1 MLKVQSGNAPSVA
14 VRSSKAIM
22 PLLSWS
28 LHQRGR
34 HGVTMVARKTI
45 ARETDL
51 EGIGLHSGA
60 TICLTLSPAE
70 HGEGIVFERKDLEG
84 SPTIT
89 LADVQADALPL
100 RTALKRGAA
109 EVHTIEHLLAALAG
123 VGVTDIRLGLTGPEV
138 PGMDGSAMPFVIA
151 MHEAGIVE
159 LPGDGIEPIVVGE
172 AIELHEGA
180 ATMTAQPFAEGFKV
194 TYTLDYPGE
203 PLAQGTRELVVTEQ
217 TFLREIASARTF
229 CMKKEAEQLRAAGF
243 GKGANTRNTLVLDG
257 AKVVDN
263 AFRFPDEPV
272 RHKILDLV
280 GDLYLLGRP
289 VRGHIV
295 AQRSGHKMNR
305 AMAGRLA
312 ARKDA

>member
-1 MLKVQSGNAPSVA
+1 
-14 VRSSKAIM
+14 
-22 PLLSWS
+22 
-28 LHQRGR
+28 
-34 HGVTMVARKTI
+34 KTI

-51 EGIGLHSGA
+51 EGVGLHSGA
-60 TICLTLSPAE
+60 TVKLTLSPAAP
-70 HGEGIVFERKDLEG
+70 GEGIVFERRDLDG
-84 SPTIT
+84 APTVA
-89 LADVQADALPL
+89 LGDVQKDALPL

-109 EVHTIEHLLAALAG
+109 EVHTVEHLLAALAG
-123 VGVTDIRLGLTGPEV
+123 VGVTDVRLGLTGPEI

-159 LPGDGIEPIVVGE
+159 LPGEPLEPIVVTE
-172 AIELHEGA
+172 PVTLNEGA
-180 ATMTAQPFAEGFKV
+180 ATMTAQPFDAGFKV

-203 PLAQGTRELVVTEQ
+203 PLAQGTRELVITEQ

-257 AKVVDN
+257 AKVMDN

-305 AMAGRLA
+305 AMADRLA